1 MSEYDDNG
9 AYGHVALGR
18 SFALEIGATIP
29 TTDQKLGSVVGT
41 ESERY
46 RILIIELGAIDR
58 HGDCNINMA
67 SDFIAQ
73 YSTRQEYR
81 YADALPDNKQT
92 HVGYLRTG
100 NYTHQDMVNQF

>member
-29 TTDQKLGSVVGT
+29 TTDQKLGSVIGT
-41 ESERY
+41 GSERY
-46 RILIIELGAIDR
+46 RMLIGSLGAIDR
-58 HGDCNINMA
+58 HGDCNINTA

-81 YADALPDNKQT
+81 YADAFPETKQS

-100 NYTHQDMVNQF
+100 NYTRQDMVTLF

>member
-18 SFALEIGATIP
+18 SFALEMGATIP
-29 TTDQKLGSVVGT
+29 TTDQKLGSVIGT
-41 ESERY
+41 DCERY
-46 RILIIELGAIDR
+46 KILIGALGAIDR
-58 HGDCNINMA
+58 HGDCNINTA

-81 YADALPDNKQT
+81 YADPLPENRQS
-92 HVGYLRTG
+92 HVGYLRIG
-100 NYTHQDMVNQF
+100 NCAHQDMVNVF